1 MWTYIMGPF
10 LALLPKPW
18 RDALLFDKRTQAARA
33 GALSGLLESAGAVI
47 ATGYW
52 YMYAMM
58 KYVDRGIDMAMS
70 GKQGPVT
77 DQAVAGV
84 PVSLWFAHPFTW
96 LLAYSIVEGVVRLC
110 SAAFSGM
117 IVGTLP
123 LFLFDKICINP
134 FRVSTRNRAEGSS
147 LRSNASSLSGAIRER
162 VIVARTSEVQDELSY
177 RKSGTDE
184 FLEIC
189 ASRRKEDWNP
199 PRVVRFEENYY
210 RLESASVGSGPRPF
224 LYTLRRLSA
233 GVPGRSVL
241 LYAPPNVLIRQ

>member
-1 MWTYIMGPF
+1 MWTYILGPF

-18 RDALLFDKRTQAARA
+18 RDALLFEKYTQAARA
-33 GALSGLLESAGAVI
+33 TALSGLGESAAAVVAI
-47 ATGYW
+47 GYW
-52 YMYAMM
+52 YMYAMT
-58 KYVDRGIDMAMS
+58 KYVDRGVGMAGS
-70 GKQGPVT
+70 GKLGPVT

-84 PVSLWFAHPFTW
+84 AISLWFAHPFTW
-96 LLAYSIVEGVVRLC
+96 LLAYFILEGVVRLC

-117 IVGTLP
+117 TVGTLP

-134 FRVSTRNRAEGSS
+134 FRASTRNRAEGSG
-147 LRSNASSLSGAIRER
+147 LRGNASALSGAIRER
-162 VIVARTSEVQDELSY
+162 AMVARTSQVQDELCF

-189 ASRRKEDWNP
+189 ASRRKDDWNP
-199 PRVVRFEENYY
+199 PRVVRFEDSYY

-224 LYTLRRLSA
+224 RYALRRLSA

-241 LYAPPNVLIRQ
+241 RYAPSDALIRQ